1 MDDQER
7 SGGQETISVRMS
19 PVQHPETNA
28 GSAELEA
35 LRLQLE
41 RARAIEAEFRAFAD
55 SVRDYAF
62 ITLGL
67 DRNVIGWNRGAELLL
82 GYSSQEMLGQP
93 GALLFTAEDIARD
106 EPNKET
112 STALRDGRAEDERW
126 HVRKDG
132 TRFWG
137 SGVVTPLRNAF
148 GELRGYVKVMR
159 DRTEAREFEEAVRI
173 REERLHLLLENIRDC
188 AVFDLGYN
196 REICSWNAGAE
207 QIFGYTA
214 AEVLGVDCC
223 EVFSAAG
230 YSAALFEQELQT
242 ALESGRSEG
251 ESWLVRKCG
260 SRFFARW
267 ITNSI
272 YSADH
277 QPSGYI
283 KVLRDETTR
292 RKSED
297 EDARR
302 KQFAW
307 DRIEQQA
314 RAASSALGQTQ
325 SELVEIGRR
334 LLNVQEEERRRI
346 ARDLHDHLAQRLAL
360 LDMGLHRL
368 REGLPGDLEELQ
380 SQVAVLQNQTAALAQ
395 DVREISHRLH
405 PAIVEH
411 LGLIAALRALCE
423 EYQHSRMAA
432 VTFEPVHD
440 GSTIALEVATAF
452 YRICEEALRNIQK
465 HAGDVPVLVELRT
478 EGSELLLRI
487 HDDGVGFE
495 PDGVNSAEHLG
506 LLSMRER
513 AALIGAHCRCL
524 SQPGEGTTIEARL
537 IRSI

>member
-1 MDDQER
+1 MNDNEISRAQDTL
-7 SGGQETISVRMS
+7 SGTMS
-19 PVQHPETNA
+19 PVQSSETNA
-28 GSAELEA
+28 RIAELEELA
-35 LRLQLE
+35 VQLE

-82 GYSSQEMLGQP
+82 GYSSEEMLGQP

-106 EPNKET
+106 EPDKEM

-132 TRFWG
+132 SRFWG

-173 REERLHLLLENIRDC
+173 REERLRLLLENIRDC
-188 AVFDLGYN
+188 AVFDLGCN
-196 REICSWNAGAE
+196 REIRSWNMGAQ

-214 AEVLGVDCC
+214 EEVSGVDCC

-230 YSAALFEQELQT
+230 YSAASFEQELQT
-242 ALESGRSEG
+242 AVESGRSEG
-251 ESWLVRKCG
+251 ESWLVRKG
-260 SRFFARW
+260 GTRFFARW

-272 YSADH
+272 YSAGH
-277 QPSGYI
+277 QPIGYI
-283 KVLRDETTR
+283 KVLRDDTMR
-292 RKSED
+292 RESED

-307 DRIEQQA
+307 DLIEQQA

-360 LDMGLHRL
+360 LGMGLHRL
-368 REGLPGDLEELQ
+368 REGLPGNLEELQ
-380 SQVAVLQNQTAALAQ
+380 SQVVILQNQTAALAQ

-405 PAIVEH
+405 PAIIEH
-411 LGLIAALRALCE
+411 LGLSAALRSLCE
-423 EYQHSRMAA
+423 EYQQSRTAA
-432 VTFEPVHD
+432 VTFESVHD
-440 GSTIALEVATAF
+440 GSSIPLEVATAF
-452 YRICEEALRNIQK
+452 YRICEEALRNAQK
-465 HAGDVPVLVELRT
+465 HAGDVPVLVQLRA
-478 EGSELLLRI
+478 EGSELQLRV

-495 PDGVNSAEHLG
+495 PDGVNGAEHLG

-513 AALIGAHCRCL
+513 AALIGAHCRCI
-524 SQPGEGTTIEARL
+524 SQPGHGSTIQVRL
-537 IRSI
+537 MK